1 MDLVLVFPWNAM
13 LQIAGGLETTSRFI
27 GALRSLHCT
36 GHFLVSVNALWIN
49 PQLSPTGDFFLFCW
63 VLPYIRPNVIS
74 GFDLVL
80 RYQFRVDIGHET
92 IGLCMLSCNRD
103 QTPAER
109 AKLGIKDNLVQF
121 SRGDWRFWRH
131 IFMTSCSPWISCSV
145 PWLCIISRVL
155 VWFRRTGVTQCKKGW
170 KVGGERG
177 MQTVALLKTDGL
189 Q

>member
-1 MDLVLVFPWNAM
+1 M

-36 GHFLVSVNALWIN
+36 GHFLVSVKALWIN

-63 VLPYIRPNVIS
+63 VLPYIRPNMIS
-74 GFDLVL
+74 GFHLVL

-121 SRGDWRFWRH
+121 SHGD
-131 IFMTSCSPWISCSV
+131 
-145 PWLCIISRVL
+145 
-155 VWFRRTGVTQCKKGW
+155 
-170 KVGGERG
+170 
-177 MQTVALLKTDGL
+177 
-189 Q
+189 